1 MAVPTILQG
10 GRRKAYRPLPLEDR
24 RVALA
29 AGIAAYTA
37 GDHFLAHELLEP
49 AWMGTD
55 DPTER
60 ELHQGVIKLA
70 AAFVHAARGN
80 PLGIAKNLQGA
91 RLHLAAAAD
100 RSEPLDRCL
109 ERLGLDLDVG
119 EVIRQIDERIAEL
132 AERPDSVAIEPV
144 PLSRRDPS

>member
-1 MAVPTILQG
+1 M
-10 GRRKAYRPLPLEDR
+10 
-24 RVALA
+24 
-29 AGIAAYTA
+29 AYTA

-80 PLGIAKNLQGA
+80 PLGIAKNLHGA
-91 RLHLAAAAD
+91 RLHLVGSAD
-100 RSEPLDRCL
+100 RPERLEQCLD
-109 ERLGLDLDVG
+109 RLGLDLDVG
-119 EVIRQIDERIAEL
+119 ALIAQIDDRIAEL
-132 AERPDSVAIEPV
+132 AERPDGAAIEPV

>member
-1 MAVPTILQG
+1 M
-10 GRRKAYRPLPLEDR
+10 
-24 RVALA
+24 
-29 AGIAAYTA
+29 AYTA

-80 PLGIAKNLQGA
+80 PLGIAKNLRGA
-91 RLHLAAAAD
+91 RLHFEGSAD
-100 RSEPLDRCL
+100 LPERLDRCL
-109 ERLGLDLDVG
+109 DRLGLDLDVG
-119 EVIRQIDERIAEL
+119 ALIAQIDDRIAEL
-132 AERPDSVAIEPV
+132 AERPDGAAIEPV